1 MYPFFD
7 VQIAHLSEM
16 NPMSIHPNQKPYHAY
31 LLRLWPAVEQ
41 GKVVW
46 RASLENPQTGERL
59 GFANL
64 ERLFVF
70 LQDQTAAFAEGSE
83 PKRADK

>member
-1 MYPFFD
+1 
-7 VQIAHLSEM
+7 
-16 NPMSIHPNQKPYHAY
+16 MSTYSNKQPYQAY
-31 LLRLWPAVEQ
+31 LLRLWLASEQ

-46 RASLENPQTGERL
+46 RASLENPGTGERL

-70 LQDQTAAFAEGSE
+70 LQDQMAAFAEE
-83 PKRADK
+83 QEQKPPAE

>member
-1 MYPFFD
+1 
-7 VQIAHLSEM
+7 M
-16 NPMSIHPNQKPYHAY
+16 NPMSIHPDQKLYHAY
-31 LLRLWPAVEQ
+31 LLRLWLAVEQ
-41 GKVVW
+41 EQVVW

-70 LQDQTAAFAEGSE
+70 LQDQTAAFAEES
-83 PKRADK
+83 KSQRATE

>member
-1 MYPFFD
+1 
-7 VQIAHLSEM
+7 
-16 NPMSIHPNQKPYHAY
+16 MSIHTSNQLYHAY
-31 LLRLWPAVEQ
+31 LLRLWSANER

-64 ERLFVF
+64 ERLFGF
-70 LQDQTAAFAEGSE
+70 LQDQTMKLSGDEAERPSSLE
-83 PKRADK
+83 Q